1 MSQNFEIID
10 STVVYNGFFKLERYR
25 LKHGLFAGGTT
36 PEMTRELLR
45 RGRVAGVLPYDPALD
60 AVVLVEQFRIGAID
74 APNGAWLME
83 IVAGVTEP
91 QEAIAD
97 VAHREAEEEAGLQLQ
112 ELMRI
117 CDYYPSPGMSSEL
130 VSLYCARVD
139 ASGAGG
145 LHGLPD
151 ENEDIRAHVL
161 PFDEAMDMLDNGII
175 NNAMPIIALQWLA
188 LNRERLQDLWDN

>member
-1 MSQNFEIID
+1 MSQNFEILD
-10 STVVYNGFFKLERYR
+10 RTVAYDGFFKLERYR
-25 LKHGLFAGGTT
+25 LKHGLFAGGMT
-36 PEMTRELLR
+36 PELTRELLR
-45 RGRVAGVLPYDPALD
+45 RGRVAAVLPYDPALD

-83 IVAGVTEP
+83 VVAGVAEP
-91 QEAIAD
+91 QEAVAD
-97 VAHREAEEEAGLQLQ
+97 VAHREAAEEAGLELQ

-139 ASGAGG
+139 ASSAGG
-145 LHGLPD
+145 LHGLQE

-161 PFDEAMDMLDNGII
+161 PFDEAMDMLENGII

-188 LNRERLQDLWDN
+188 LNRERLLDLWDN

>member
-1 MSQNFEIID
+1 MSQHFEIID

-25 LKHGLFAGGTT
+25 LKHGLFAGGMT

-45 RGRVAGVLPYDPALD
+45 RGRVAAVLPYDPALD

-83 IVAGVTEP
+83 VVAGVAEP
-91 QEAIAD
+91 QEAVAD
-97 VAHREAEEEAGLQLQ
+97 VAHREAREEAGLQLQ

-139 ASGAGG
+139 ASDAGG
-145 LHGLPD
+145 LHGLD
-151 ENEDIRAHVL
+151 EENEDIRAHVL

-188 LNRERLQDLWDN
+188 LNRERLLDLWDK

>member
-10 STVVYNGFFKLERYR
+10 STVVYDGFFKLERYR
-25 LKHGLFAGGTT
+25 LKHGLFAGGMT

-45 RGRVAGVLPYDPALD
+45 RGRVAAVLPYDPALD
-60 AVVLVEQFRIGAID
+60 SVVLVEQFRVGAID

-83 IVAGVTEP
+83 VVAGVAEP
-91 QEAIAD
+91 QETIVD

-139 ASGAGG
+139 ASDAGG
-145 LHGLPD
+145 LHGLAE
-151 ENEDIRAHVL
+151 ENEDIRTHVL
-161 PFDEAMDMLDNGII
+161 PFDEAMDMLHNGII

-188 LNRERLQDLWDN
+188 LNRERLLDIWDN